1 MNARQ
6 ALKESMAT
14 PEMVCN
20 GYLADLTDE
29 ELFVRPVEGANHIA
43 WQLGHLINGEHNM
56 IESVCPGSMP
66 AVPDGFAEKHT
77 KETASND
84 DPGAFCSKDEYLK
97 LAGEQRAA
105 TKAALEK
112 LSDEDLDKPSPEA
125 MQQVAANVGGMFS
138 MQPTHWLMHAG
149 QWAVLRRKLGRAPLF

>member
-1 MNARQ
+1 VNASQ

-20 GYLADLTDE
+20 GYLADLTDAD
-29 ELFVRPVEGANHIA
+29 LFVRPVDGANHIA
-43 WQLGHLINGEHNM
+43 WQLGHLISGERSM

-66 AVPDGFAEKHT
+66 ALPEGFAEKHT

-84 DPGAFCSKDEYLK
+84 DPSAFCSKDEYLK
-97 LAGEQRAA
+97 LAAEQRAA
-105 TKAALEK
+105 TKAALAK
-112 LSDEDLDKPSPEA
+112 LSDEDLDKPAPESMKQIA
-125 MQQVAANVGGMFS
+125 SNVAGMFS

-149 QWAVLRRKLGRAPLF
+149 QWAVTRRKLGRAPLF